1 VSSLNLEEVKIFVGD
16 LIRWKNIG
24 TSYRT
29 RHPDGWFMHHE
40 WVHGVVCDILTSPL
54 PEMEDW
60 TFQKD
65 RVEKVLKI
73 FTTGGEIKLVDQDT
87 ISVIYEAEVVG
98 RHNRKTEN
106 LADAS
111 NFAAIKVRK
120 TRME

>member
-1 VSSLNLEEVKIFVGD
+1 MGSVSLEEVKVFVGD

-29 RHPDGWFMHHE
+29 RHADGWFMTHE

-65 RVEKVLKI
+65 RTEKVLKI
-73 FTTGGEIKLVDQDT
+73 FTTGGEMKFVDQDT

-106 LADAS
+106 LAAS
-111 NFAAIKVRK
+111 LNFAAIKVRK
-120 TRME
+120 PRTE